1 MWDEN
6 AANVY
11 DDEIADEAE
20 DDDNDNDND

>member
-20 DDDNDNDND
+20 DDDDDDD